1 MFGLV
6 PLVLLFPALGAGINL
21 AFGRKL
27 HAGVIGSGAA
37 VLAFGIALLQFAA
50 LLREPTGAVVR
61 LFTWIEVAGLRVDW
75 ALRVDTLSVTMML
88 VVTGVGALIHLYAIG
103 YMRGDARYARFFVYL
118 NLFLVAM
125 LILVAA
131 DNFLMLFV
139 GWEGVGLCS
148 FLLIGFWFDH
158 AHGEGWRNSNAA
170 RKAFLV
176 NRVGDAGFIVALL
189 IIGTTCGSFDYA
201 VVFDGTHFL
210 PGDPLIVALTLGL
223 LIGCAAKSAQIPLF
237 VWLPDAMAGPTPVS
251 ALIHA
256 ATMVTAGVYLI
267 TRAHTLFELA
277 PLTQTGIVALGALT
291 ALLAASAAIAQYDIK
306 RVLAYSTISQLGFMM
321 VAVGLGAYT
330 AALFHLVTHAFFKA
344 LLFLAAGSVV
354 HAVGHGNDM
363 RMLGGLRRRMPVT
376 FATYSIGALSLAG
389 IPPLA
394 AFFSKDEIL
403 SAAWTTQPLVGLVL
417 LGAAGLTAFYIGRQA
432 LIVFFGAPRSR
443 PAEHAHESPLLLT
456 LPLIGLAALA
466 VLGGALNWPG
476 QGALGTWLGH
486 TLGEVHEAAFNP
498 VVALLSVGISGLGL
512 GAAYL
517 IYGRQPLPENRC
529 DPLDGRTFDL
539 LARGWGLNEIYARVI
554 VNPFNAFGAW
564 LKHADESAFTHLEAG
579 AAARTDRTAAA
590 LERTETRQINWNIA
604 AIIGGLALLL
614 TLTLWLGGR

>member
-37 VLAFGIALLQFAA
+37 VLAFSVALLQFVA
-50 LLREPTGAVVR
+50 LLTEPTGTVIR
-61 LFTWIEVAGLRVDW
+61 LFTWIEGAGLHVDW

-88 VVTGVGALIHLYAIG
+88 VVTGVGALIHVYAIG
-103 YMRGDARYARFFVYL
+103 YMRGDERYARFFAYL

-125 LILVAA
+125 LVLVAA

-148 FLLIGFWFDH
+148 FLLIGFWFDQP
-158 AHGEGWRNSNAA
+158 HGVSWRNSNAA

-176 NRVGDAGFIVALL
+176 NRVGDAGFIIALL

-201 VVFDGTHFL
+201 VVFNGEQFL
-210 PGDPLIVALTLGL
+210 PGDPLVVALTLCL
-223 LIGCAAKSAQIPLF
+223 LIGCAAKSAQIPLC

-277 PLTQTGIVALGALT
+277 PLTQAVIAAVGALT

-330 AALFHLVTHAFFKA
+330 AAIFHLVTHAFFKA

-354 HAVGHGNDM
+354 HALGHGNDM
-363 RMLGGLRRRMPVT
+363 RMMGGLRRHLPTT
-376 FATYSIGALSLAG
+376 FATYGIGALSLAG

-394 AFFSKDEIL
+394 AFFSKDDIL
-403 SAAWTTQPLVGLVL
+403 SAAWTAQPLVGLAL

-443 PAEHAHESPLLLT
+443 PAEHAHESPRLIT

-466 VLGGALNWPG
+466 VIGGALNWPG
-476 QGALGTWLGH
+476 HGALGTWLGH

-498 VVALLSVGISGLGL
+498 MVALLSVGISGIGL

-529 DPLDGRTFDL
+529 DPLEGRTFDL
-539 LARGWGLNEIYARVI
+539 LARGWGLNDLYAQVFVRG
-554 VNPFNAFGAW
+554 FNSVGAW
-564 LKHADESAFTHLEAG
+564 LKHADESGFASLETG
-579 AAARTDRTAAA
+579 VLTSTDRSASV